1 MTSRRKRNLKP
12 FLNNLTGKPVIVKL
26 KWGMEYK
33 NIPCDQIFC
42 SMTAILSYFLFS
54 FALLFLWS
62 LACYLVSIDGYMNL
76 QLVNTEE
83 YIEGQKTE
91 DLGEILI
98 RCNNAMYVRGV
109 PEDKEIEDAD
119 KD

>member
-1 MTSRRKRNLKP
+1 MTSRRKRNLKNLLRRENLLQRKP
-12 FLNNLTGKPVIVKL
+12 FLNNLTGKP
-26 KWGMEYK
+26 
-33 NIPCDQIFC
+33 
-42 SMTAILSYFLFS
+42 
-54 FALLFLWS
+54 
-62 LACYLVSIDGYMNL
+62 
-76 QLVNTEE
+76 LVNTEE

-109 PEDKEIEDAD
+109 PEDEEIEDAD